1 MTLPEAASARRGRG
15 ISPQGAA
22 GIGLVVLG
30 SLVGS
35 PLVVVLGVAAILFDA
50 VRAAWAGRVLDRV
63 VYRRHLADAPLVAG
77 DEVPFAIEIWNAQRL
92 PLPWVRVDDRASASV
107 EIRERRLSLVEDFG
121 VALRNAWTLA
131 PHERVTRHFTLR
143 GTRRGIIELGPARL
157 EAGDLF
163 ARSADTRVDAS
174 VERRLVRPRVV
185 PVRIPEAGDPWGLAE
200 RARRGLLEHPTSYAG
215 VREYRPGD
223 PVRRIHARTSAR
235 IGRPVVKRF
244 DPARERDVLLVL
256 DIQTGG
262 GPPGSLTF
270 EEDLAEELCVAA
282 GSIAARLLAD
292 GAAVGL
298 AVAAYAASL
307 RRIAFLAPSEAR
319 DQLGRILDTLARLSP
334 FPSASFEQLAA
345 NAARFLRP
353 GVSIVVLTARDPR
366 PLAPVL
372 RRLDRSGF
380 RATVLTLGAG
390 AEAGRPALRG
400 ASVASRT
407 LRVDGGWRTPERV
420 VVE

>member
-1 MTLPEAASARRGRG
+1 MTLPEAATARRGRG
-15 ISPQGAA
+15 LGAQGAA
-22 GIGLVVLG
+22 GVGLVILG
-30 SLVGS
+30 SLVAS
-35 PLVVVLGVAAILFDA
+35 PLVVVLGVAAVMFEA

-63 VYRRHLADAPLVAG
+63 VYRRDLADAPLVAG
-77 DEVPFAIEIWNAQRL
+77 DEVPLAIEIWNAQRL
-92 PLPWVRVDDRASASV
+92 PLPWVRVDDRASATV
-107 EIRERRLSLVEDFG
+107 EVRERQLSLVEDFG

-163 ARSADTRVDAS
+163 ARAADARVEPS
-174 VERRLVRPRVV
+174 VERRLVRPRIVA
-185 PVRIPEAGDPWGLAE
+185 VRMPEAGDPWGLSE
-200 RARRGLLEHPTSYAG
+200 RARRGLLEHPTSYSG
-215 VREYRPGD
+215 VRDYNPGD
-223 PVRRIHARTSAR
+223 PVRRMHVRASAR
-235 IGRPVVKRF
+235 LGRPVVKRF

-256 DIQTGG
+256 DIQTVEGQAAT
-262 GPPGSLTF
+262 LTF
-270 EEDLAEELCVAA
+270 AEDAAEELCVAT
-282 GSIAARLLAD
+282 GSVAARLLAD

-298 AVAAYAASL
+298 AVAAYAASV

-334 FPSASFEQLAA
+334 FPSATFEQLAA

-372 RRLDRSGF
+372 RRLGRDGF
-380 RATVLTLGAG
+380 RATVLTLGPV
-390 AEAGRPALRG
+390 AEAGRPGLRRFG
-400 ASVASRT
+400 VASWP
-407 LRVDGGWRTPERV
+407 LRVEGGWRTPERV
-420 VVE
+420 IIG